1 MCILSDGELLESLDK
16 GDLRIIP
23 FDPKCL
29 NPAGYDLHS
38 LYELSIKPNEYALVA
53 TLERVELGLGLIA
66 HIYLR
71 SSFVREGVI
80 GSFAVVD
87 PGFRGQLTVALH
99 NNGKNPVI
107 IQKHERA
114 FHLVF
119 HKLGRMATKGYNG
132 VYQESTGA
140 VKSKRKFLVKR

>member
-1 MCILSDGELLESLDK
+1 MCILSDGELLECLDK
-16 GDLRIIP
+16 GDLRITP
-23 FDPKCL
+23 FDAKCL

-38 LYELSIKPNEYALVA
+38 LFELSIRPKEYALVA

-66 HIYLR
+66 YIHLR

-87 PGFRGQLTVALH
+87 PGFQGQLTLALH
-99 NNGKNPVI
+99 NNGKNSVKI
-107 IQKHERA
+107 RRYERV
-114 FHLVF
+114 FQIVF

-132 VYQESTGA
+132 LYQESTG
-140 VKSKRKFLVKR
+140 VVQSKRK